1 MEETL
6 KLILEKLNSMDLDI
20 KDLKSD
26 VTSLKKHVLTI
37 ENKQN
42 EDSKAL
48 YDGYSQTLEN
58 IIEIKKDIKDI
69 KETLN
74 DHEIRLLNIT

>member
-6 KLILEKLNSMDLDI
+6 KLILEKLNSMDSNI

-26 VTSLKKHVLTI
+26 VSSLEKHVLII
-37 ENKQN
+37 ENKQT
-42 EDSKAL
+42 EDSNAL
-48 YDGYSQTLEN
+48 YDGYRQTLEN
-58 IIEIKKDIKDI
+58 IIEMKKDIKDI

-74 DHEIRLLNIT
+74 VHEVKLLNVT

>member
-1 MEETL
+1 MEQTL

-26 VTSLKKHVLTI
+26 VSSLKKHVLII

-48 YDGYSQTLEN
+48 YDGYRQTLEN

-69 KETLN
+69 KETLD
-74 DHEIRLLNIT
+74 DHEVKLLNIT

>member
-1 MEETL
+1 MEQTL
-6 KLILEKLNSMDLDI
+6 KLILEKLSSMDLDI

-26 VTSLKKHVLTI
+26 VSSLKKHVLII

-48 YDGYSQTLEN
+48 YDGYRQTLEN

-69 KETLN
+69 KETLD
-74 DHEIRLLNIT
+74 DHEVKLLNIT

>member
-1 MEETL
+1 MEQTL

-26 VTSLKKHVLTI
+26 VSSLKKHVLII

-48 YDGYSQTLEN
+48 YDGYRQTLEN
-58 IIEIKKDIKDI
+58 IIEMKKDIKDI

-74 DHEIRLLNIT
+74 DHEVKLLNLT

>member
-1 MEETL
+1 MEQTL

-26 VTSLKKHVLTI
+26 VSSLKKHVLII

-48 YDGYSQTLEN
+48 YDGYRQTLEN

-74 DHEIRLLNIT
+74 DHEVKLLNIT